1 MLKKFF
7 SFKSLERFLL
17 TTILIFSIILGS
29 SVAFIISSLDSL
41 DDINKLEKFKNK
53 IPTKVYDV
61 NGKLFAEFFYQKREL
76 ITFNKIPKN
85 MINALIAME
94 DNNYYSHSG
103 LDLWGMFRALVVDI
117 VAGRVKQGG
126 STITQQL
133 AKRLFT
139 ASEKSITRKIK
150 ELWYAI
156 QIEKRYSKN
165 EILELYFNEIYFGHG
180 AYGIESASQ
189 IYFNKSAAEIN
200 LAECAL
206 LASLPS
212 APNYY
217 SPIAFPNRSRRR
229 HRLVLLKMVQL
240 GYVDKKVADRAY
252 NEFWY
257 DYRQKNISPTLSAWN
272 RKIDK
277 APYFTEYVRK
287 QLVDI
292 YGKEI
297 VNENGLKVYTTLDLE
312 KQGFARK
319 ALTEKLY
326 QLKTNYQAHSHKYES
341 YVRDNFVDTIDIVAS
356 IFNIPVL
363 HQVGAYKTKFFMKSV
378 VNSKY
383 KPTLLTLSMFF
394 GIDSIYRVID
404 NSYNL
409 NPKGNRELKPQGA
422 IVGIDPRNGYIV
434 SLIGGDKFSP
444 ANRFNRATQA
454 FRQPGSAFK
463 PFVYIAGLISKRV
476 TAATVLDDSPV
487 AYLQPSGKLW
497 VPHNY
502 GRHYQGKITLRNALK
517 LSINI
522 ISVKLLDIVGYEPIA
537 KLAASLL
544 HIPTANIEKR
554 FIRSHSLAL
563 GGSEVTPFELCNAFA
578 IFANYGK
585 DVKPISILR
594 VYNRDEKLLD
604 DFLKKRDFDITGQ
617 KVENKQI
624 IDKPAMF
631 VGIDMMR
638 DVVNRGTARIARD
651 KVKLK
656 RKLAGKTGTTSNWKD
671 IWFAGFT
678 PQLAST
684 VWIGFDNPA
693 ISLGRTASSSGDAA
707 PVVMNYIKDSLAK
720 QPHAWY
726 KMPPGVYRG
735 SVCQVSGK
743 APSKDCGKNVRPEY
757 FISGTGLKGTC
768 TECTKL
774 KESLN
779 SKKLNIKVFKI
790 KGVGDK
796 KEDKKEDKKFSITG
810 EKFNSDSLFN
820 D

>member
-1 MLKKFF
+1 MSKKLL
-7 SFKSLERFLL
+7 SFKSLERFLII
-17 TTILIFSIILGS
+17 TILIFSIILGS

-61 NGKLFAEFFYQKREL
+61 HGKLFAEFFYQKREL
-76 ITFNKIPKN
+76 ITFNQIPKN
-85 MINALIAME
+85 LINALIAME
-94 DNNYYSHSG
+94 DNNFYSHSG

-117 VAGRVKQGG
+117 FAGRIKQGG

-139 ASEKSITRKIK
+139 ASEKTITRKIK

-212 APNYY
+212 APNRF

-229 HRLVLLKMVQL
+229 HRLVLHKMVKL
-240 GYVDKKVADRAY
+240 GYVDKKQADKAY
-252 NEFWY
+252 DNFWY
-257 DYRQKNISPTLSAWN
+257 DYSQKNISPTLSAWN

-312 KQGFARK
+312 KQKNARK

-326 QLKTNYQAHSHKYES
+326 QLKTNYQAHSNKYEN
-341 YVRDNFVDTIDIVAS
+341 YVRDNFVDTIDIAAS

-363 HQVGAYKTKFFMKSV
+363 HQAGAYKTKYFMKSV

-394 GIDSIYRVID
+394 GIDSVYKIID

-409 NPKGNRELKPQGA
+409 NPKGSRELKPQGA
-422 IVGIDPRNGYIV
+422 IVGIDPRNGYVV

-454 FRQPGSAFK
+454 FRQPGSSFK
-463 PFVYIAGLISKRV
+463 PFVYLAGLISKRV
-476 TAATVLDDSPV
+476 TAATAIDDAPV

-522 ISVKLLDIVGYEPIA
+522 VSVKLLDIVGYEPIA

-578 IFANYGK
+578 IFGNYGK

-594 VYNRDEKLLD
+594 VYNRDGKLLD
-604 DFLKKRDFDITGQ
+604 DFLKKRDFDITGK

-624 IDKPAMF
+624 IEKPAMF

-638 DVVNRGTARIARD
+638 DVVKRGTARIALD
-651 KVKLK
+651 KVKLR

-684 VWIGFDNPA
+684 VWIGFDDPS

-707 PVVMNYIKDSLAK
+707 PVVMHYIKDSLAK
-720 QPHAWY
+720 EPAKWY
-726 KMPPGVYRG
+726 KMPRGVYRG
-735 SVCQVSGK
+735 SVCWVSGK
-743 APSKDCGKNVRPEY
+743 APSKDCGKNVHAEY
-757 FISGTGLKGTC
+757 FISGTGLKGKC

-774 KESLN
+774 KESLD
-779 SKKLNIKVFKI
+779 SKKLDIKAFKI
-790 KGVGDK
+790 KGVDDK
-796 KEDKKEDKKFSITG
+796 KDDKKEDKKFSITG
-810 EKFNSDSLFN
+810 EKFNTDSLFN